1 MLLKVAKSEVYMS
14 GWVAAMR
21 LVGVGFFIGIS
32 ILLGV
37 IIGRWLD
44 TKLNTEPA
52 LMITGLLLG
61 LLVAFYGVYRMLLP
75 LIGDKGNRGSK

>member
-1 MLLKVAKSEVYMS
+1 MLLKVAKSEVRMS

-44 TKLNTEPA
+44 TKFNTEPA
-52 LMITGLLLG
+52 LIIAGLFVG

-75 LIGDKGNRGSK
+75 LIGNKDDKENR